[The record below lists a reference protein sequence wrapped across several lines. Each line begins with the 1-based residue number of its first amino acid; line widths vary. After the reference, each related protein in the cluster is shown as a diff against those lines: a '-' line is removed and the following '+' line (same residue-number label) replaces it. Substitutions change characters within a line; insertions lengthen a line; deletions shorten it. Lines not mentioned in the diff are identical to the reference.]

1 MKSYAFKSP
10 KTHRLIYFFHR
21 ISREILTQ
29 NFEFP
34 SKNIHYFSALKGIT
48 LPETGA
54 LKKSAS
60 FVATFIKESRNHV
73 NMTNTILMRGEEIIR
88 TVLLCIA
95 GITPRVNV
103 DVFGDVLIAMNAKYP
118 SEFIVWMKILETPSF
133 PTTYIGHEEKVTFMK
148 NIIKYSS

>member
-1 MKSYAFKSP
+1 MNSLKILHNFLNFP
-10 KTHRLIYFFHR
+10 QTLLYFSNFPQKFPNFAHF
-21 ISREILTQ
+21 LT
-29 NFEFP
+29 
-34 SKNIHYFSALKGIT
+34 YFSSALKGIT

-60 FVATFIKESRNHV
+60 FIATFIKESRNHV
-73 NMTNTILMRGEEIIR
+73 NMTNTILVRGEEIIR

-118 SEFIVWMKILETPSF
+118 SEFIVWMKILEAPSF
-133 PTTYIGHEEKVTFMK
+133 PTTYIGHEEKITFMK
-148 NIIKYSS
+148 NIIK